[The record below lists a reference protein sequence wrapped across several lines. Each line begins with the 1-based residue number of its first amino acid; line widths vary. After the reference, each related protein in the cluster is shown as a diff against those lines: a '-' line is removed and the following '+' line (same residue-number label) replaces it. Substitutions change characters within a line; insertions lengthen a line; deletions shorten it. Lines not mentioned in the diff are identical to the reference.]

1 MTMDTP
7 IYCHSHIAIFGSERS
22 CNFSQ
27 VDLGPDDCWPQHVVS
42 ILINICMHQSVLFL
56 QLDTPRFCNLFD
68 SSQFVGKAKH
78 SSSHVLVRKDPLTPT
93 WLPIFSSEIQWN
105 RRISDRFSLFFPWFS
120 SENRPVKPW
129 KPPVFRGSPG
139 PPRDPGGRHL
149 HGGGLE
155 RVSGRGEGQ
164 ERGHGGAEAG
174 DLELEVD
181 GHRGFLVVN
190 FYGDLRV
197 MIYGFT

>member
-1 MTMDTP
+1 M
-7 IYCHSHIAIFGSERS
+7 
-22 CNFSQ
+22 
-27 VDLGPDDCWPQHVVS
+27 
-42 ILINICMHQSVLFL
+42 
-56 QLDTPRFCNLFD
+56 
-68 SSQFVGKAKH
+68 
-78 SSSHVLVRKDPLTPT
+78 
-93 WLPIFSSEIQWN
+93 
-105 RRISDRFSLFFPWFS
+105 
-120 SENRPVKPW
+120 KPW

-149 HGGGLE
+149 RGGLE